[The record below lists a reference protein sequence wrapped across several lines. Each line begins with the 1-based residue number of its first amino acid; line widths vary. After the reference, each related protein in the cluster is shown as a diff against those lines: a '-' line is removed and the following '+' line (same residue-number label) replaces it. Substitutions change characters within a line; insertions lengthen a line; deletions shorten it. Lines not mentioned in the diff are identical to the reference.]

1 MGQQHVLDGFV
12 GDLSDAAD
20 HVGRHHRCG
29 LGVEHQHR
37 IVANDDAGVRV
48 ALGGVGVGVV
58 GQLGETDLLDVKVGL
73 TGEGFAQVRTPGLPA
88 TGGGLW
94 FQYRIRIIFCQ
105 IDSFNANLECLG
117 LGLGCWT
124 RRLGQVLADAS
135 ISKLN
140 PALACSRRVSRCPI
154 AAPGVHTPPGVVW
167 WSTSC
172 ARQIAASAIILAV
185 DP

>member
-1 MGQQHVLDGFV
+1 MRVTRLEALHQKFLKQMAVLDSSI
-12 GDLSDAAD
+12 LTCALHTAA
-20 HVGRHHRCG
+20 
-29 LGVEHQHR
+29 
-37 IVANDDAGVRV
+37 
-48 ALGGVGVGVV
+48 
-58 GQLGETDLLDVKVGL
+58 
-73 TGEGFAQVRTPGLPA
+73 A